1 MKVIAIE
8 EAVGKKIGHELTG
21 IIPGKKEN
29 ITYLKGYVIKEDDI
43 EILKNMGKYHIN
55 ILEDQAGMLHEN
67 DGARILG
74 AKLCGQGIKITEP
87 KEGKVQGLAE
97 YQGVV
102 ISDVESI
109 MKINLTDGL
118 KFATKKSYSIVA
130 PGDRVAV
137 ASITPLEI
145 EEQVLTG
152 AIAGITE
159 PIIKV
164 LPVIKQK
171 IALITTGT
179 EVYEGRIKDA
189 FLPFLQSKLEPY
201 GYEDLKQIIV
211 PDDLDKITVAIDD
224 SLAQGYEMIF
234 LTGGMSV
241 DADDFTLR
249 AVKEYEGM
257 EVVIYGSPVLPGAM
271 FLAAYHDKQIP
282 FIGLPAGL
290 LRGGRSILDLILP
303 LLLVRQRLTKE
314 FIAGLGDGGIA

>member
-55 ILEDQAGMLHEN
+55 ILEDQAGMIHEN

-118 KFATKKSYSIVA
+118 KFAPKKRYSIVA
-130 PGDRVAV
+130 PG
-137 ASITPLEI
+137 
-145 EEQVLTG
+145 
-152 AIAGITE
+152 
-159 PIIKV
+159 
-164 LPVIKQK
+164 
-171 IALITTGT
+171 
-179 EVYEGRIKDA
+179 
-189 FLPFLQSKLEPY
+189 
-201 GYEDLKQIIV
+201 
-211 PDDLDKITVAIDD
+211 
-224 SLAQGYEMIF
+224 
-234 LTGGMSV
+234 
-241 DADDFTLR
+241 
-249 AVKEYEGM
+249 
-257 EVVIYGSPVLPGAM
+257 
-271 FLAAYHDKQIP
+271 
-282 FIGLPAGL
+282 
-290 LRGGRSILDLILP
+290 
-303 LLLVRQRLTKE
+303 
-314 FIAGLGDGGIA
+314 